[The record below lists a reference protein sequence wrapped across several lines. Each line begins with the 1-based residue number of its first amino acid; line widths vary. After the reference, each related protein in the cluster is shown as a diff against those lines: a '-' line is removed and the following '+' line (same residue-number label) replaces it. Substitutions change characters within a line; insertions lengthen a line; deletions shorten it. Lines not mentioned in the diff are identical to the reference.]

1 MSDKQKAN
9 ADNGSNGVGLNAI
22 NHAGVVNP
30 DSYKF
35 YAEWTKANPP
45 RKSKL

>member
-1 MSDKQKAN
+1 VPLSQ
-9 ADNGSNGVGLNAI
+9 I
-22 NHAGVVNP
+22 NLAGVVNP